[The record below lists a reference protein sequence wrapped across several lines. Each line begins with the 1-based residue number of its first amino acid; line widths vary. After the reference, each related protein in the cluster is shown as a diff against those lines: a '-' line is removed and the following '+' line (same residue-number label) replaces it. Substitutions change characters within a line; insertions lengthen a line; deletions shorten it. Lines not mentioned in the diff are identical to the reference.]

1 MSKSQEIKLT
11 NTQLKLLK
19 IISCYMGIS
28 PSKTVYLNLK
38 FICTSLDITD
48 RQLRTVRKGISHLFD
63 SKWRKATKIDG
74 VIRKNVYVF
83 KPIENNLSKT
93 SELKGQKLPTSNKE
107 DKNLN
112 KNIDLKSKSFDFLS
126 FMDCKKSFAEPGY
139 FSSYSSKYFLASS
152 SVGNLVLSKPY
163 L

>member
-112 KNIDLKSKSFDFLS
+112 KNSVYELKKLCKYLKLNNYSKLDKSELLDLITQCIIF
-126 FMDCKKSFAEPGY
+126 E
-139 FSSYSSKYFLASS
+139 
-152 SVGNLVLSKPY
+152 
-163 L
+163 